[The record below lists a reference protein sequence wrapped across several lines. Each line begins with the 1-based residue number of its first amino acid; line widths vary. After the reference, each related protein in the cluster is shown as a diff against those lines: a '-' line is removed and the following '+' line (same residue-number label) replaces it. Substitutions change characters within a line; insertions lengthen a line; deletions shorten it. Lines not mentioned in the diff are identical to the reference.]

1 MTRGIRLFRISGIR
15 ITVDYTWFIVF
26 VVFAWSLSYGY
37 FPFNEPGLGRTAY
50 ILMGVSSS
58 LLLFACVL
66 VHELAH
72 SITSNRLGLSVKNI
86 TLFIFGGVAELTKE
100 PDDPKTELKIAVAGP
115 IASAALALF
124 FYFLSKGLSGTLPAA
139 FLAVFKYLALIN
151 IVIAAFNLIPGFPL
165 DGGRILRALWWART
179 KDIKN
184 ATRVASSI
192 GRGFAI
198 FLILTGLVQIF
209 MGNIIGGLW
218 SAMIGVFLQQAAQ
231 SGYRELMIKTALEG
245 LKVKDVM
252 STKVIGMEEDI
263 TIAEAVERY
272 FLTHHYASF
281 PALSKGKVT
290 GLLQLSAVR
299 SVPKEDWGKA
309 LVRDVMRRLDAGDAL
324 SPEDSALAAIK
335 RMTPSNIGRF
345 PVVQDGSLVGI
356 ITRSDIMRM
365 LEITSSLRDAG

>member
-1 MTRGIRLFRISGIR
+1 MTRGIRLFRISGIW

-37 FPFNEPGLGRTAY
+37 FPSNEPGLGRAPY

-72 SITSNRLGLSVKNI
+72 SITSNRLGLTVKNI

-124 FYFLSKGLSGTLPAA
+124 FYFLSKALSGALPVA
-139 FLAVFKYLALIN
+139 FLAIFKYLALIN

-165 DGGRILRALWWART
+165 DGGRVLRAVWWART
-179 KDIKN
+179 GDIKS
-184 ATRVASSI
+184 ATRAASRI

-198 FLILTGLVQIF
+198 FLILTGFAQIF
-209 MGNIIGGLW
+209 TGNIIGGLW
-218 SAMIGVFLQQAAQ
+218 SIMIGVFLQQAAQ

-245 LKVKDVM
+245 LRVRDVM
-252 STKVIGMEEDI
+252 STGVISMEEEI
-263 TIAEAVERY
+263 TVAEAVERY

-281 PALSKGKVT
+281 PVVSKGKVA

-299 SVPKEDWGKA
+299 TVPKEDWGKA
-309 LVRDVMRRLDAGDAL
+309 QVRDVMHRISVGDAL
-324 SPEDSALAAIK
+324 SPEDSALDAIK
-335 RMTPSNIGRF
+335 KMSPANLGRF
-345 PVVQDGSLVGI
+345 PVVQDGTLVGI

-365 LEITSSLRDAG
+365 LEITSSLRDIR

>member
-15 ITVDYTWFIVF
+15 ITLDYTWFIVF

-124 FYFLSKGLSGTLPAA
+124 FYFLSKGLSGTLPAT
-139 FLAVFKYLALIN
+139 FLAVFKYLAFVN

-165 DGGRILRALWWART
+165 DGGRILRAIWWART
-179 KDIKN
+179 KDIKS
-184 ATRVASSI
+184 ATRAASMI
-192 GRGFAI
+192 GRGFAL
-198 FLILTGLVQIF
+198 FLILTGFAQIF

-218 SAMIGVFLQQAAQ
+218 SVMIGVFLQQAAQ
-231 SGYRELMIKTALEG
+231 SGYKELMIKTTLEG
-245 LKVKDVM
+245 LMVRDVM
-252 STKVIGMEEDI
+252 STKVISMEEDI
-263 TIAEAVERY
+263 TVAEAVERY
-272 FLTHHYASF
+272 FLT
-281 PALSKGKVT
+281 
-290 GLLQLSAVR
+290 
-299 SVPKEDWGKA
+299 
-309 LVRDVMRRLDAGDAL
+309 
-324 SPEDSALAAIK
+324 
-335 RMTPSNIGRF
+335 
-345 PVVQDGSLVGI
+345 
-356 ITRSDIMRM
+356 
-365 LEITSSLRDAG
+365 